1 MKSKFVI
8 NNVTM
13 INTWCYNLKFNS
25 ECTICRC
32 NLNSNSI
39 YTEESGCDSV
49 VVIGTC
55 GHSYHYECINSW
67 IKLNKNCPICL
78 SKWIATSNT

>member
-1 MKSKFVI
+1 MKSKFII
-8 NNVTM
+8 NDVKM

-39 YTEESGCDSV
+39 YADEKGIESV
-49 VVIGTC
+49 VVTGLC
-55 GHSYHYECINSW
+55 GHSFHHECINPW
-67 IKLNKNCPICL
+67 IKTNSNCPICPT
-78 SKWIATSNT
+78 KWSYAK